1 MKHNQNLLLMT
12 DVYKI
17 GHMMQYKPGTTKVYS
32 YLCARS
38 TKKSDHAL
46 FFGLQPYLKLL
57 ETKITASDAL
67 EFFEYW
73 ESILGVKPSFE
84 VQNKII
90 ELVNLGYLPLEI
102 KAVPEGTVIDNK
114 NVLAT
119 ITNTIDGFHWVVGFF
134 ESLLLKVWAPTT
146 VATLSHKYKKLAT
159 EYAAKTSDSEFLVPF
174 LVHDFGYRGVSS
186 EQSAEI
192 LGAAHLVSFTG
203 SDNIPGIKFAK
214 QNYAAEGFIAGSVP
228 ASEHSV
234 MCSYGEDG
242 EIDAFRQM
250 LKLNPTGLVSIVSD
264 TYNFWRTMDQHAE
277 TLKEE
282 ILARD
287 GKLVFRPDSGD
298 PLKILCGERFK
309 KFESL
314 EKAIG
319 YMEDD
324 VQDEAHLACEGSH
337 NQGESY
343 YTKFVEVDNKF
354 YKLIYEVDYNR
365 HDKTYYYVDEIKLK
379 TSEEIIPTPEQLGAV
394 RILDR
399 KFGSTVNSKGF
410 KELNPKVGLI
420 YGDGMYFERVKAI
433 YDTLTEMGFA
443 TTNVVLGIGGL
454 LLQQHNRD
462 DLGFAFKATF
472 AVINGQE
479 VELFKDPI
487 TDPGK
492 RSHKGLM
499 MLGKENGKFYTA
511 DQVSEKKEQS
521 GFLET
526 VFLNG
531 KVTKFQ
537 TFAEI
542 RERAKV

>member
-1 MKHNQNLLLMT
+1 MKLNQNLLLMT

-57 ETKITASDAL
+57 ENKVTSEDAM

-73 ESILGVKPSFE
+73 ESILGVKPPVE
-84 VQNKII
+84 VIAKINN
-90 ELVNLGYLPLEI
+90 LVKLGYLPLEI
-102 KAVPEGTVIDNK
+102 KAVPEGTIIDNK

-119 ITNTIDGFHWVVGFF
+119 ITNTLPEFHWVVGFF
-134 ESLLLKVWAPTT
+134 ESLLLKVWGPTT
-146 VATLSHKYKKLAT
+146 VATLSLKYKRLAS

-186 EQSAEI
+186 EGSAEI
-192 LGAAHLVSFTG
+192 LGAGHLVSFTG
-203 SDNIPGIKFAK
+203 SDNIPAIKFVK
-214 QNYAAEGFIAGSVP
+214 ENYAAEGFIAGSVP

-234 MCSYGEDG
+234 MCSYGQVD
-242 EIDAFRQM
+242 EIDAFKRM
-250 LKLNPTGLVSIVSD
+250 LELNPTGLVSIVSD
-264 TYNFWRTMDQHAE
+264 TYDFWNVMMNFTE

-282 ILARD
+282 ILGRD

-298 PLKILCGERFK
+298 PLKILCGSINIEKPSCSLERFV
-309 KFESL
+309 EIVN
-314 EKAIG
+314 EDHENG
-319 YMEDD
+319 YCSTRYAEYDGK
-324 VQDEAHLACEGSH
+324 VYRLGW
-337 NQGESY
+337 
-343 YTKFVEVDNKF
+343 
-354 YKLIYEVDYNR
+354 
-365 HDKTYYYVDEIKLK
+365 VDEETMKVIA
-379 TSEEIIPTPEQLGAV
+379 EEIQLTPEQKGAV
-394 RILDR
+394 RILDE

-420 YGDGMYFERVKAI
+420 YGDGMYYDRVKKI
-433 YDTLTEMGFA
+433 YETLTEMGYA

-462 DLGFAFKATF
+462 DLGFAIKATF
-472 AVINGQE
+472 AEINGE
-479 VELFKDPI
+479 KVELFKDPI

-499 MLGKENGKFYTA
+499 LLEQDLDGKFQTF
-511 DQVSEKKEQS
+511 DQVSEEDEKT
-521 GFLET
+521 GCLVT
-526 VFLNG
+526 VFKDG
-531 KVTKFQ
+531 KTVKEY

-542 RERAKV
+542 RERVKV